1 MNIVIVNQPL
11 GNRGDEAAHRALV
24 REINKRFPEAKVEVF
39 SPNGNPA
46 ILKEISVKNPNNYY
60 NSEKISYRFYRYFVR
75 YILYSPALY
84 SLWGLQ
90 PIFRAWINKLKWADV
105 VVCAP
110 GGICMGGFMNW
121 SHVSFLAI
129 AKYYHKPIIYFC
141 RSIGPFSDETKDK
154 KVFKRVS
161 IDLLKHFDYIS
172 LRDGKSQKLADSL
185 GVKYHSTTDAAFLDN
200 TEVFVPN
207 EIKAAIGDKKYIV
220 FVPNSLTWH
229 FYYKNTPQDNID
241 TYYIDIIKHIEQRYP
256 DCQIVMLPQ
265 TFMNPSWGN
274 DVDYF
279 RNLHKKYPSNQIT
292 VLDDIYGSDV
302 QQAVIKG
309 SDMVI
314 GARYHSVVF
323 AINQARPFCA
333 LSYEHKIEGLLQ
345 ILKSTDSMIDIKDIF
360 ADKDVLT
367 KATEQTLGIIDKAM
381 ADKSDRTVLRDKA
394 KRIALEQFDNIE
406 QTIRRKC
413 KK

>member
-1 MNIVIVNQPL
+1 MHIVIVNQPL

-84 SLWGLQ
+84 PLWGLQ

-200 TEVFVPN
+200 TEVSVPN
-207 EIKAAIGDKKYIV
+207 EIKAVIGDKKYIV

-229 FYYKNTPQDNID
+229 FYYKNTPQDYIN

-279 RNLHKKYPSNQIT
+279 RDLHKKYPSNQIT
-292 VLDDIYGSDV
+292 VIDDIYGSDV

-309 SDMVI
+309 SEMVI

-360 ADKDVLT
+360 ADKDVLA
-367 KATEQTLGIIDKAM
+367 KATEKTIGLIDKAM
-381 ADKSDRTVLRDKA
+381 ADKSDRTTLRDQA
-394 KRIALEQFDNIE
+394 KDIALSEFDNIE
-406 QTIRRKC
+406 KVIRSRC
-413 KK
+413 RE

>member
-24 REINKRFPEAKVEVF
+24 REINKRFPEAKVEIF
-39 SPNGNPA
+39 SPNGNPE
-46 ILKEISVKNPNNYY
+46 ILKEIGVKNPNNYY
-60 NSEKISYRFYRYFVR
+60 NSEKISYRFYKYFVR
-75 YILYSPALY
+75 YIHYVPALY
-84 SLWGLQ
+84 PLWELQ

-141 RSIGPFSDETKDK
+141 RSIGPFTEENKNK
-154 KVFKRVS
+154 KVFKKVS
-161 IDLLKHFDYIS
+161 VDLLRHFDYIS

-185 GVKYHSTTDAAFLDN
+185 GVKYNSTTDAAFLDN
-200 TEVFVPN
+200 MEVEVPN
-207 EIKAAIGDKKYIV
+207 EIKQAIGDKKYIV

-229 FYYKNTPQDNID
+229 FYYKNTPQENID
-241 TYYIDIIKHIEQRYP
+241 TYYIDIIKHIEQKYP
-256 DCQIVMLPQ
+256 ECQIVMLPQ

-279 RNLHKKYPSNQIT
+279 RDLQKKYPSSHIT
-292 VLDDIYGSDV
+292 VIDDIYGSDV

-309 SDMVI
+309 AEMVI

-345 ILKSTDSMIDIKDIF
+345 LLKCTDSMIDIKDIF
-360 ADKDVLT
+360 ADKDVLAN
-367 KATEQTLGIIDKAM
+367 ATDKTITLIDKAM
-381 ADKSDRTVLRDKA
+381 EDNSDRTMLRSQA
-394 KRIALEQFDNIE
+394 KDIALRQFDKIE
-406 QTIRRKC
+406 QIIRSKC
-413 KK
+413 KV